1 MEPRSPAPSSNAVAA
16 AGEGAKRRQGS
27 EPRPDGA
34 RRKRG
39 KAALAWPLFLDDA
52 QVVCCICECEVIKS
66 MPWFRCAECAAPQH
80 SPQGFF
86 LCLVCMKKGLE
97 AGPHRNSH
105 AFVVM
110 PSPALHAA
118 DSEWCFEDEL
128 QLLNAVERCGLGNW
142 DAVAVSVCH
151 CWQRGPA
158 PAPSSS
164 SSLAA
169 RARAPQVCDRHSAAR
184 CAEHF
189 QRAFVLPQVSPARVE
204 ADALRAR
211 AMAATDAQLRSTQDR
226 LPVLPGHDVV
236 GYMPLRDCYDVEFL
250 DDAERPLASLV
261 FTANEVDVLHVREA
275 PAPAPAPTPGPLGAA
290 PEALQRKL
298 DLVACFNDK
307 IDERERRKAFV
318 RDRGI
323 LAWRERHRAWK
334 RAGVRE
340 RELRALLLPLERFST
355 VQQHEELVLG
365 LVRESELLG
374 LLERFGDQPGAAA
387 ALAAAAAKPR
397 DAANAMQLAEREAAV
412 AHMLELQPPLL
423 QDLKRAV
430 LNACVALPRTAAD
443 ALLAHQA
450 VTLEVLKTG
459 RQFDVKLSAYDL
471 PAREPPASAAARAD
485 AAPAPAPADPRGS
498 PARA

>member
-1 MEPRSPAPSSNAVAA
+1 MEPRSPAPSPSAA
-16 AGEGAKRRQGS
+16 AASAGEGAKRRQGS

-39 KAALAWPLFLDDA
+39 KAAAWPLFLDDT
-52 QVVCCICECEVIKS
+52 QVVCGMCECEVIKS

-80 SPQGFF
+80 SPHGVF
-86 LCLVCMKKGLE
+86 LCHVCMKKGLE

-110 PSPALHAA
+110 PSPALHAVG
-118 DSEWCFEDEL
+118 SEWCFEDEL

-142 DAVAVSVCH
+142 DAVAVSVCR

-164 SSLAA
+164 SSMAA
-169 RARAPQVCDRHSAAR
+169 RASAPEVCDRHSAAR

-189 QRAFVLPQVSPARVE
+189 QRAFVLPQVAPARVE
-204 ADALRAR
+204 AGALRAR
-211 AMAATDAQLRSTQDR
+211 AMAATDAQLRSAQER

-261 FTANEVDVLHVREA
+261 FTANEVDALHAREA
-275 PAPAPAPTPGPLGAA
+275 LAPAPTPGPLGAA
-290 PEALQRKL
+290 PETLQRKL

-307 IDERERRKAFV
+307 ADERERRKAFV

-323 LAWRERHRAWK
+323 LAWRERHRSWK
-334 RAGVRE
+334 RAGARE

-355 VQQHEELVLG
+355 AQQHEELVLG
-365 LVRESELLG
+365 LMRESELLG
-374 LLERFGDQPGAAA
+374 LLERLGGQPGAAA
-387 ALAAAAAKPR
+387 AAAKSR
-397 DAANAMQLAEREAAV
+397 GGANAAQLAQLAEREAAV
-412 AHMLELQPPLL
+412 ARMLELQPPLL

-430 LNACVALPRTAAD
+430 LNACVAQPRTAAD

-471 PAREPPASAAARAD
+471 PAREPPAAAAARPE
-485 AAPAPAPADPRGS
+485 AAPAPEPADLRGS